1 MLNPYNAFQSKHVRP
16 HGDSR
21 FLRVDSTQNNT
32 ILSIAMPFYGQTW
45 FLSSLSGIIAVV
57 VYYLCM
63 VRPTLKDGKPPPKPT
78 MYISVFMLVAAL
90 VYGSFV
96 VAEST
101 GNCRFIDVQ
110 PDIQTGSAAPF

>member
-1 MLNPYNAFQSKHVRP
+1 
-16 HGDSR
+16 
-21 FLRVDSTQNNT
+21 
-32 ILSIAMPFYGQTW
+32 MPFYGQTW
-45 FLSSLSGIIAVV
+45 FLSIASGLIAVAL
-57 VYYLCM
+57 YHLCLVKRTKEAGG
-63 VRPTLKDGKPPPKPT
+63 VREPPVKPAT
-78 MYISVFMLVAAL
+78 YIGVFLIVATL